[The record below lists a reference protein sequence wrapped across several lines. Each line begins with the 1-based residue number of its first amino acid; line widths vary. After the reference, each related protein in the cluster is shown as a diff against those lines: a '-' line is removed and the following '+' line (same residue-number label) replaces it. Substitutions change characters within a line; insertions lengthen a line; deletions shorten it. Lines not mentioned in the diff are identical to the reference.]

1 MIRSAAFALLL
12 SSAWLISAGPGIA
25 PHTASAGQHLDVRR
39 QHHNPSQDQAPP
51 PSPSASCTAGGG
63 GGLPKP
69 IGDVV
74 RSERTLNKP
83 TTAGLQNFH
92 PKHGAGGITG
102 RSIAGIR
109 RCDAARLR
117 RFDERRA
124 SRDAGAFPYRGR

>member
-25 PHTASAGQHLDVRR
+25 APASAGQHWTFAASTTTHHKIKHRHHRR
-39 QHHNPSQDQAPP
+39 HVVH
-51 PSPSASCTAGGG
+51 GRRG

-83 TTAGLQNFH
+83 TDGGPSNFH
-92 PKHGAGGITG
+92 PKTAPVHHWKKH
-102 RSIAGIR
+102 R
-109 RCDAARLR
+109 RHPAM
-117 RFDERRA
+117 
-124 SRDAGAFPYRGR
+124 